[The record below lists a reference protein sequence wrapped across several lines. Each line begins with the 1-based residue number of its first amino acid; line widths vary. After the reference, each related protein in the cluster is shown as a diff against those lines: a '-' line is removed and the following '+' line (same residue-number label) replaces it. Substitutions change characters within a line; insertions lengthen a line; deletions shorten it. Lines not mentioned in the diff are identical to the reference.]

1 MCQENSGD
9 NEITC
14 LIEAAR
20 QGDAL
25 AESQLCDKVFLELHR
40 IAKHLVPRDQGSV
53 HATLLVHE
61 MWLKLFRRNGLKK
74 TENRRYFFTV
84 AADQMRKILIDHYR
98 KKKTQ
103 KAGGDLERQPFEQV
117 IDQAIDDFKA
127 KSEVDFEDLNAALE
141 KLRAESERLYRV
153 VMHRYFAGQTIEQT
167 ARLMDMS
174 QSSVER
180 DWRLAQAKLRAQLG
194 MGRD

>member
-61 MWLKLFRRNGLKK
+61 MWLKLFSRNGLKK

-84 AADQMRKILIDHYR
+84 AADQMARFLLTTIARRKR
-98 KKKTQ
+98 
-103 KAGGDLERQPFEQV
+103 RRRV
-117 IDQAIDDFKA
+117 AI
-127 KSEVDFEDLNAALE
+127 LNANHLSKSLI
-141 KLRAESERLYRV
+141 KLSTTSRQRVRL
-153 VMHRYFAGQTIEQT
+153 T
-167 ARLMDMS
+167 
-174 QSSVER
+174 
-180 DWRLAQAKLRAQLG
+180 LRI
-194 MGRD
+194 